1 MAKETKE
8 PKESFSLSKYLEKAK
23 SYLGNTEKSNELLD
37 SADKKSAKNRT
48 QLEGVWEPLQ
58 LLFGMF
64 RSYAKK
70 EYTEI
75 PTRSILAI
83 IAAILYFVTPIDVI
97 PDILFGLGFADDA
110 AVIAFTVKQIQDDL
124 EKYKLWS
131 EKQTITIE
139 PEQQEEP
146 NESEKL

>member
-1 MAKETKE
+1 MAEETKE
-8 PKESFSLSKYLEKAK
+8 PRVSLAKYIEKAK

-37 SADKKSAKNRT
+37 NADKKSAKNRRS
-48 QLEGVWEPLQ
+48 LDDVWEPLQ

-97 PDILFGLGFADDA
+97 PDILLGLGFADDA

>member
-1 MAKETKE
+1 MAEE
-8 PKESFSLSKYLEKAK
+8 IKESKISLGKYLKKAR

-37 SADKKSAKNRT
+37 NADKKSAKNRRS
-48 QLEGVWEPLQ
+48 LDDVWEPLQ

-97 PDILFGLGFADDA
+97 PDFILGLGFADDA

-131 EKQTITIE
+131 EKQTITID

>member
-1 MAKETKE
+1 MAEETKK
-8 PKESFSLSKYLEKAK
+8 PRVSLAKYIEKAK

-37 SADKKSAKNRT
+37 NADKKSAKNRRS
-48 QLEGVWEPLQ
+48 LDDVWEPLQ

-131 EKQTITIE
+131 EKQAITID
-139 PEQQEEP
+139 PDQNEEP

>member
-1 MAKETKE
+1 MAEETKE
-8 PKESFSLSKYLEKAK
+8 PRVSLAKYIEKAK

-37 SADKKSAKNRT
+37 NADKKSAKNRRS
-48 QLEGVWEPLQ
+48 LDDVWEPLQ

-131 EKQTITIE
+131 EKQAITID
-139 PEQQEEP
+139 PDQNEQP
-146 NESEKL
+146 NESEKM